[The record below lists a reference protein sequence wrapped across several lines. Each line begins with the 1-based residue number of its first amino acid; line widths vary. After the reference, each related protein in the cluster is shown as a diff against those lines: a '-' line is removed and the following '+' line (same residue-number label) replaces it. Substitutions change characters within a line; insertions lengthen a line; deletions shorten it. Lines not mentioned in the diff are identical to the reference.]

1 MPAEGQSDRVVS
13 DMGVRIK
20 QRGVIEFS
28 MQEKTEKNCAQWHP
42 FILAKYLQRTIS
54 GCEHS
59 EAVGV
64 WCVSMGQQWYERQ
77 AMFQMTMHRSNT
89 MKWSASLSSSIQI
102 GISQP
107 WNGVQSWIS
116 APVHW
121 KQWLQS
127 WNIAVF
133 ATGVSHKC
141 SHRNRK
147 GNVCKF
153 VRTYWIRMR
162 LKVTVSWTVSLLVIR
177 HGVIKMVV
185 RGVVTCEFPTEKMF
199 KKQPSS
205 D

>member
-77 AMFQMTMHRSNT
+77 AMFQMTMHSFHA
-89 MKWSASLSSSIQI
+89 MKWRTSRSAHPHESINSGDYI
-102 GISQP
+102 
-107 WNGVQSWIS
+107 
-116 APVHW
+116 
-121 KQWLQS
+121 
-127 WNIAVF
+127 
-133 ATGVSHKC
+133 
-141 SHRNRK
+141 
-147 GNVCKF
+147 
-153 VRTYWIRMR
+153 
-162 LKVTVSWTVSLLVIR
+162 
-177 HGVIKMVV
+177 
-185 RGVVTCEFPTEKMF
+185 
-199 KKQPSS
+199 KKQCFVAEDLLYRIVLLSPFIYYSFHGNK
-205 D
+205 